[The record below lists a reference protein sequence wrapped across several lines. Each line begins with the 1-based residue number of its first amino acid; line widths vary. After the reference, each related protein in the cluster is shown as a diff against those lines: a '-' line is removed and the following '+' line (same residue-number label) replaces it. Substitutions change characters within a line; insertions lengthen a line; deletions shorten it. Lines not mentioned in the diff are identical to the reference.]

1 MGNMSEDKTPTDGQN
16 VETAAE
22 AATDQQAEAP
32 QVETIQDV
40 KPATEPEAGQAEP
53 VAPAESEGQAKPA
66 KAKPEPGFKPAAPKD
81 ILADDPD
88 YAPSDVFAWAN
99 NLFEYKEELTIE
111 LFWINKNNV
120 VYRTKTAPELDK
132 QLQPLFLD
140 NTLEQVLDGAEN
152 GIVVRDFTDGEGES
166 GVLQRIPWKRIE
178 KLKEVMHWVRT
189 QESEIEMFTE
199 EEHDLKRIKGAMARI
214 SHPKLKE
221 PFYMFKALSGG
232 QMLKGDGTWMVA
244 GKLFKPFQA
253 AALKIPV
260 EAHMLV
266 LEHDLYVFNE
276 AKLDRLFGFDAKKNA
291 LANKKVAEIEAH
303 YQLSFADGIT
313 LQSAV
318 EGNKAIINK
327 LQKMEVGDLTQEQ
340 LIDHAEEIGVD
351 LMVDEA
357 GAIIIMSPKDL
368 NKFVN
373 LLNDDYMESNLTGI
387 RYEVMKKRPLKP
399 TSDEDMM
406 LPTAGA

>member
-1 MGNMSEDKTPTDGQN
+1 MPENAEQTEEKVTPAVPGG
-16 VETAAE
+16 
-22 AATDQQAEAP
+22 AP
-32 QVETIQDV
+32 
-40 KPATEPEAGQAEP
+40 PAND
-53 VAPAESEGQAKPA
+53 AKS
-66 KAKPEPGFKPAAPKD
+66 D
-81 ILADDPD
+81 ILADPNDND
-88 YAPSDVFAWAN
+88 ESSDVFAWAN
-99 NLFEYKEELTIE
+99 NLFEYKEELHFD

-152 GIVVRDFTDGEGES
+152 GIVVRDLSDGDGEA
-166 GVLQRIPWKRIE
+166 GVLQRVRWNKVE
-178 KLKEVMHWVRT
+178 KLKEVMHWIRT

-199 EEHDLKRIKGAMARI
+199 EEHDLKRIKGAMARVT
-214 SHPKLKE
+214 HPKMKG
-221 PFYMFKALSGG
+221 PFYIFKALSGG

-253 AALKIPV
+253 AALKIPA

-266 LEHDLYVFNE
+266 LDQDLYVFNE
-276 AKLDRLFGFDAKKNA
+276 AKLDRLFSYDAKKNS

-303 YQLSFADGIT
+303 YQLSFADGMT

-327 LQKMEVGDLTQEQ
+327 LQKLEIGELTQEQ
-340 LIDHAEEIGVD
+340 VIDHAEEIGVD
-351 LMVDEA
+351 LLVDEA
-357 GAIIIMSPKDL
+357 GAIIIMTPKDL
-368 NKFVN
+368 SKFVN

-387 RYEVMKKRPLKP
+387 RYEVQKKRPLKP
-399 TSDEDMM
+399 SSDEDMM
-406 LPTAGA
+406 LPVV